1 MLQLFLKPI
10 IFFLFLQEPTKF
22 VIINRSELILNLSLH
37 QPYTKKID
45 KTAKKLFSHQKV
57 SKPKSLRRKLYLDC
71 YYWVWFLTRGSQW
84 LPR

>member
-22 VIINRSELILNLSLH
+22 VIINRSELILNLRLH
-37 QPYTKKID
+37 QPYTKN

-57 SKPKSLRRKLYLDC
+57 TKPKSLRRKLYLDC
-71 YYWVWFLTRGSQW
+71 YY
-84 LPR
+84 